1 MFMKNLLLLSV
12 IALFASCGSKG
23 VVVTPVLPTISISS
37 IAPFEGDAN
46 ANITFKVNLSS
57 ATDQTVTVDFA
68 TEDGTAGAGLDYIA
82 KTGTLTFSPQTTEK
96 TIEIT
101 IIGDTLKE
109 ADEVF
114 NVILSKPTNATIG
127 TSTGSATIRNDD
139 TYIYVPADGYITP
152 ETYTGYEKLFQDE
165 FNGTQID
172 TTIWGYNIGTGS
184 GGWGN
189 NELQYYTNRT
199 ENAYL
204 DNGKLVIQAKRE
216 SYNGSAYTSAR
227 LLTQNK
233 KTFTFGR
240 VDIRAK
246 LPVAKGLWPALWGLG
261 SKITQTGWPACGEMD
276 IMELVGTNPNQVH
289 GTFHWGATTA
299 THASYGTFSR
309 LPTGDYSDKFHV
321 FTMIWEADKAE
332 IFMDDV
338 SYFKFDRTK
347 VGAAPYPFN
356 EPLFLIMNVAV
367 GGDWPGS
374 PPATTTFP
382 QQMLVDYVRVFRKI

>member
-1 MFMKNLLLLSV
+1 MKNLLPLVV
-12 IALFASCGSKG
+12 IALFGCC
-23 VVVTPVLPTISISS
+23 TPKQPISPVPVPLIINISS
-37 IAPFEGDAN
+37 IAPFEGDVTAN
-46 ANITFKVNLSS
+46 FSLKVTLNH

-68 TEDGTAGAGLDYIA
+68 TADGTAGAGSDYIA
-82 KTGTLTFSPQTTEK
+82 KTGTLTFAPQTTEK
-96 TIEIT
+96 TIEIS
-101 IIGDTLKE
+101 IVGDTLKE
-109 ADEVF
+109 ADETFTVE
-114 NVILSKPTNATIG
+114 LSKPTNATIATG
-127 TSTGSATIRNDD
+127 TGTVTIRNDD
-139 TYIYVPADGYITP
+139 TYIYIPVDGYITP

-172 TTIWGYNIGTGS
+172 TTLWGYDIGGS
-184 GGWGN
+184 GWGN
-189 NELQYYTNRT
+189 NELQYYTNRP

-204 DNGKLVIQAKRE
+204 DNGKLVIQAKKE
-216 SYNGSAYTSAR
+216 SYKGSAYTSAR

-233 KTFTFGR
+233 RTFTFGR

-289 GTFHWGATTA
+289 GTFHWGTTPA
-299 THASYGTFSR
+299 VHQSYGTFTR
-309 LPTGDYSDKFHV
+309 LPTGDFSDKFHV

-338 SYFKFDRTK
+338 SFFKFDKTK
-347 VGAAPYPFN
+347 VGNAPYPFN

-382 QQMLVDYVRVFRKI
+382 QQMLVDYVRVFKKI

>member
-1 MFMKNLLLLSV
+1 MKNLLPLV
-12 IALFASCGSKG
+12 VMALFCCCTPKQSPTPTPT
-23 VVVTPVLPTISISS
+23 VTPTISISS
-37 IAPFEGDAN
+37 IAPFEGDVN
-46 ANITFKVNLSS
+46 ANFSLKVSLSQ
-57 ATDQTVTVDFA
+57 ATDKTVTVDF
-68 TEDGTAGAGLDYIA
+68 TTVDGTAGAGADYIA

-96 TIEIT
+96 TIDIT
-101 IIGDTLKE
+101 IVGDTLKE
-109 ADEVF
+109 PDETF
-114 NVILSKPTNATIG
+114 TIELSKPTNATIA
-127 TSTGSATIRNDD
+127 TSTGTATIRNDD
-139 TYIYVPADGYITP
+139 TYIYVPVDGYITP

-172 TTIWGYNIGTGS
+172 TTIWGYDIGGK
-184 GGWGN
+184 GWGN
-189 NELQYYTNRT
+189 NELQYYTNRP

-204 DNGKLVIQAKRE
+204 DNGKLVIQAKKE

-233 KTFTFGR
+233 RTFTFGR

-289 GTFHWGATTA
+289 GTFHWGTTPA
-299 THASYGTFSR
+299 LHASYGTFTR
-309 LPTGDYSDKFHV
+309 LPTGDFSDKFHV

-338 SYFKFDRTK
+338 SFFKFDKTK
-347 VGAAPYPFN
+347 VGNAPYPFN

-367 GGDWPGS
+367 GGDWPGT

-382 QQMLVDYVRVFRKI
+382 QQMLVDYVRVFKKI

>member
-1 MFMKNLLLLSV
+1 MFMKNLLLLGV
-12 IALFASCGSKG
+12 IALFASCEPKP

-46 ANITFKVNLSS
+46 ANFTFKVNLSS

-68 TEDGTAGAGLDYIA
+68 TADGTAGAGLDYIA

-101 IIGDTLKE
+101 IVGDTLKE

-114 NVILSKPTNATIG
+114 NVILSKPTNATIATG
-127 TSTGSATIRNDD
+127 TGAATIRNDD
-139 TYIYVPADGYITP
+139 TYVFVPSDGYITP
-152 ETYTGYEKLFQDE
+152 DTYTGYEKLFQDE

-172 TTIWGYNIGTGS
+172 TTIWGYDIGTGNS
-184 GGWGN
+184 GWGN
-189 NELQYYTNRT
+189 NELQYYTNRP
-199 ENAYL
+199 ENVYL
-204 DNGKLVIQAKRE
+204 DNGKLVIQAKKE

-246 LPVAKGLWPALWGLG
+246 LPVAKGLWPALWSLG

-276 IMELVGTNPNQVH
+276 IMELVGTEPNKVH
-289 GTFHWGATTA
+289 GTFHWGASTA
-299 THASYGTFSR
+299 LRQSYGTAHS
-309 LPTGDYSDKFHV
+309 LATGDYSDKFHV

-332 IFMDDV
+332 IFMDDI

-347 VGAAPYPFN
+347 VGNAAYPFN
-356 EPLFLIMNVAV
+356 EPIFLIMNVAV
-367 GGDWPGS
+367 GGNWPGS

-382 QQMLVDYVRVFRKI
+382 QQMLVDYVRVFKKI